1 MDETETETETEGV
14 AVGGGPVTVREMTP
28 EDEPGVAALFA
39 ACEDYFAAATG
50 NPALPADVQSLYY
63 ALPEGADPDQK
74 RLLVMC
80 RGESVVG
87 LVDVVDR
94 HPDVAGCSV
103 GLFLVAP
110 EARREGIGTH
120 VARRLLEEAA
130 GRGMRNVTATCPSE
144 WEPGLGF
151 LRSLGFEIGP
161 PRDAPGGTV
170 GNRLR
175 RPEETGLCTA
185 LLQQAR

>member
-1 MDETETETETEGV
+1 MDEIEV
-14 AVGGGPVTVREMTP
+14 AGGSPVTVREMTP

-39 ACEDYFAAATG
+39 SCEDYFAAATG
-50 NPALPADVQSLYY
+50 GPALPADVQSLYY

-80 RGESVVG
+80 WGEGVVG
-87 LVDVVDR
+87 MVDVVDR
-94 HPDVAGCSV
+94 YPDADTCSV
-103 GLFLVAP
+103 GMFLLAP
-110 EARREGIGTH
+110 EVRGEGIGTGA
-120 VARRLLEEAA
+120 ARRLIAEAA
-130 GRGMRNVTATCPSE
+130 GRGMRDVTATCPSG

-161 PRDAPGGTV
+161 PREVPGTTV

-185 LLQQAR
+185 RLRPAR

>member
-1 MDETETETETEGV
+1 MAETE
-14 AVGGGPVTVREMTP
+14 VGRPVTVREMTP

-39 ACEDYFAAATG
+39 ACEDYFVAATG
-50 NPALPADVQSLYY
+50 GPALPADVQSLYY
-63 ALPEGADPDQK
+63 ALPEEADPDQK

-80 RGESVVG
+80 RGESVLG

-110 EARREGIGTH
+110 EARREGIGAY
-120 VARRLLEEAA
+120 VARRLLKEAA
-130 GRGMRNVTATCPSE
+130 GRGMRNVTATCPSG

-151 LRSLGFEIGP
+151 LRSLGFAIGA
-161 PRDAPGGTV
+161 PRETPGGTV

-175 RPEETGLCTA
+175 RPEEAGLCTA
-185 LLQQAR
+185 RWQQAR